1 MNRIMKTL
9 FETVTL
15 GNLKLKNRFVRSGTL
30 LIGDA
35 DNGIISS
42 RLHHTH
48 QVLAEGDVGLIITGM
63 ISVMEQG
70 SANFSMVRADLP
82 EFIFEL
88 SKTTDIVH
96 RYGCKIIAQ
105 LCHCGLKS
113 HSIHQIPYGPNAI
126 HDGRGILREEMRL
139 VRKSFANAAR
149 KCKAAGVDGVQIHS
163 AHGYLI
169 SEFLSPYF
177 NYRKDEYG
185 GSLQNRS
192 RFLLEIYEE
201 MRNCVGDDFPIWV
214 KINSTDL
221 TTPGLTLEESIWICQ
236 ELEHRKVD
244 AVEISGGISVSPES
258 QAALPVH
265 SVFEEGY
272 FSDNALQIA
281 NCVRIPVISVGG
293 YRTRSVM
300 ERVLN
305 AGNVEA
311 ISICRPLIRNPSFL
325 KTLL

>member
-1 MNRIMKTL
+1 MKTL
-9 FETVTL
+9 FETATL
-15 GNLKLKNRFVRSGTL
+15 GNLELKNRFIRSGTL

-35 DNGIISS
+35 DHGVISS
-42 RLHHTH
+42 KLHHTH
-48 QVLAEGDVGLIITGM
+48 QALAEGGVGLIITGM

-88 SKTTDIVH
+88 SKTAQTVH
-96 RYGCKIIAQ
+96 RYGCRIIAQ

-113 HSIHQIPYGPNAI
+113 HSIHQIPYGPNAM
-126 HDGRGILREEMRL
+126 HDGRGILREEMRQ

-163 AHGYLI
+163 AHGYLL

-177 NYRKDEYG
+177 NCRKDEYG
-185 GSLQNRS
+185 GSLPNRS
-192 RFLLEIYEE
+192 RFLLEICEE
-201 MRNCVGDDFPIWV
+201 MRSCVGEEFPIWV
-214 KINSTDL
+214 KINSDDL
-221 TTPGLTLEESIWICQ
+221 TVPGLTLAESVWVCQ
-236 ELEHRKVD
+236 ELEKRRVD
-244 AVEISGGISVSPES
+244 AIEISGGICVSPES
-258 QAALPVH
+258 EAVLPVR

-272 FSDNALQIA
+272 FSDGALRIA
-281 NCVRIPVISVGG
+281 DHVRIPVISGGG

-305 AGNVEA
+305 AGKVEA
-311 ISICRPLIRNPSFL
+311 IAMSRPFIQNPSFL